1 MIEVVIK
8 KEDLEKALIDLAVQE
23 KLGFP
28 DSVAILVLRQ
38 NQGSSITD
46 DRVYYTNKMIPIV
59 DQRVPNLH
67 FCQQPSGPNCRFKD
81 GKLISLDA
89 LERELVE
96 DYHKELENKIQ
107 KVLNEKNSI
116 L

>member
-8 KEDLEKALIDLAVQE
+8 KEDLEKALIDLIVQE

-28 DSVAILVLRQ
+28 DSVAILALRQ

-59 DQRVPNLH
+59 DQKVPNLH
-67 FCQQPSGPNCRFKD
+67 FAQQPKGPNCKFKNN
-81 GKLISLDA
+81 KSISLDDF
-89 LERELVE
+89 EIDLVE
-96 DYHKELENKIQ
+96 KYRKELEEKIQ
-107 KVLNEKNSI
+107 KVLNEKSSI

>member
-28 DSVAILVLRQ
+28 DSVAILVLQQ

-46 DRVYYTNKMIPIV
+46 DRVYYTNKIIPIA
-59 DQRVPNLH
+59 DQRIPNLH
-67 FCQQPSGPNCRFKD
+67 FCQQSSRPNCRFKD
-81 GKLISLDA
+81 GKLISLDG
-89 LERELVE
+89 LDRELVE
-96 DYHKELENKIQ
+96 NYHKELENKIQ